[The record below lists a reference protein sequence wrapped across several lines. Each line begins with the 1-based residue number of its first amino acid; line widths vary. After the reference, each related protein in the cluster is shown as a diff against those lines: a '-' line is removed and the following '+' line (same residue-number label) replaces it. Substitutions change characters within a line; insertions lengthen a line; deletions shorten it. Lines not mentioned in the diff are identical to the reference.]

1 MKKRILA
8 GLIALASMACLLAG
22 CGGEQSDGTV
32 TNVSDEDFFLY
43 KNGEVVDDT
52 LPSEEI
58 EILEDGV
65 GGNTVYYH
73 LENAGGD
80 LECYK
85 IDTKST
91 ISNGYEDE
99 YITIAEGPD
108 VYEYTTSK
116 GIGIG
121 STMEDFKEAY
131 GDFPGMEINTFGI
144 EWENESEETEA
155 IVDQLRDMSVGELC
169 DNYDTL
175 IPSGKEVEISTKLY
189 KAHDTWKTKY
199 WMGEHG
205 SWVEEIG
212 ENSLSKI
219 HDLIFTIED
228 GEVKEIAIYISYVL
242 GTLEE

>member
-52 LPSEEI
+52 LPSEEFKNMI
-58 EILEDGV
+58 DGV
-65 GGNTVYYH
+65 GVNKVCYRM
-73 LENAGGD
+73 ENAGGD
-80 LECYK
+80 LEC
-85 IDTKST
+85 SQT
-91 ISNGYEDE
+91 IIKDYEDE

-121 STMEDFKEAY
+121 STMEAFKEAY
-131 GDFPGMEINTFGI
+131 SDFPGMEINTFGI

-189 KAHDTWKTKY
+189 KAHDTWKTKD
-199 WMGEHG
+199 WTVEHG

-212 ENSLSKI
+212 ENLLGKS
-219 HDLIFTIED
+219 HDLIFTIKD
-228 GEVKEIAIYISYVL
+228 GEVKEIAMYISYVL